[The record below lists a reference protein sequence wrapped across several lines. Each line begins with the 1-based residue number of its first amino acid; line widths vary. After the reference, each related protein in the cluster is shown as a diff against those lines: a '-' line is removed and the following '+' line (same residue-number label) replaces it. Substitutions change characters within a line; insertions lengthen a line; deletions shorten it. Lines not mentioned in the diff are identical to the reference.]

1 VCFVLVRL
9 KHAGLPQLATPRRGF
24 RYDVTFLPIDKA
36 IFQILKIL
44 VGGFFPTIQQC
55 GVLEKTRN
63 NKICYFHGGCFIFVR
78 NQWTNDC
85 TTIKEGIAK

>member
-1 VCFVLVRL
+1 LVRL
-9 KHAGLPQLATPRRGF
+9 KHAGLPQLAIFRKGF

-44 VGGFFPTIQQC
+44 VGGFFHYHLTVR

-85 TTIKEGIAK
+85 TTIEEGIAE